1 MWVDTCADICVYRY
15 ISSGSG
21 TGNAYALA
29 AICAICFP
37 FFYFARIYY
46 PGPPINV
53 VFFFL
58 TSQLVIG
65 YSWQDTHLPSITE
78 AGIPFL
84 ICLSLIMFD
93 FFYLLSFIQGMGF
106 QWLG

>member
-1 MWVDTCADICVYRY
+1 MWDDTCADICAYRY

-78 AGIPFL
+78 AGIPLFMPF
-84 ICLSLIMFD
+84 ID
-93 FFYLLSFIQGMGF
+93 AVVFFYLFSFVQGMGF

>member
-1 MWVDTCADICVYRY
+1 MWDDTCADICVYRY

-78 AGIPFL
+78 AGTPY
-84 ICLSLIMFD
+84 FD
-93 FFYLLSFIQGMGF
+93 MSFIDNV
-106 QWLG
+106 